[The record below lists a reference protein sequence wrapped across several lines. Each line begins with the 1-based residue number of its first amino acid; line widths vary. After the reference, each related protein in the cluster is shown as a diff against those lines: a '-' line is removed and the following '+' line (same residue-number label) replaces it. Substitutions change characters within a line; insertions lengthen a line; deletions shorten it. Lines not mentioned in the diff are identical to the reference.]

1 MKKESVT
8 IKYVTIKYVNLF
20 PYLKST
26 APVQDEPAVPP
37 PGAVRLPGHRLLCWG
52 AAGLGAL

>member
-8 IKYVTIKYVNLF
+8 IKYVTIKYVNFFL
-20 PYLKST
+20 YLKSA
-26 APVQDEPAVPP
+26 APVQDEPVVPP
-37 PGAVRLPGHRLLCWG
+37 PGAVRLPSHCLLCGG